1 MSSGAKANSGS
12 VDSSFD
18 TLLSQHFAAIDE
30 KLGVVLDLDS
40 MMGQSFHYA
49 LYFWALRVIA
59 PRLSPAFREVNPACK
74 LRLTRV
80 RG

>member
-40 MMGQSFHYA
+40 MMGQSFHNA
-49 LYFWALRVIA
+49 LYFWAL
-59 PRLSPAFREVNPACK
+59 
-74 LRLTRV
+74 
-80 RG
+80 